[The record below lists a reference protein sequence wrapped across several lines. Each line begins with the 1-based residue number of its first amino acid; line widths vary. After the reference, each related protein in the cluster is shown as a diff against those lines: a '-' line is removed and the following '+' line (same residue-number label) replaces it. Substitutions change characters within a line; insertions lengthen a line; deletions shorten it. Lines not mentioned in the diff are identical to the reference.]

1 MHAPQS
7 HVRDNS
13 ESGTSRTLPNSIEPR
28 ARVSFAGLRVVHAA
42 NFQLNKDGAV
52 FFNCDQKIHHGLIQ
66 NGCYAYPFS
75 INDRARMLTW
85 TGRKKLGQGK
95 ANKALIKTCVNV
107 QPDLLLLGHAQH
119 VTRETLLE
127 IRRQLPNIRIAL
139 WYVDALWDPKN
150 TRHIVN
156 RRDVLDGVFATTGGE
171 MLEELAGDGCP
182 AAFMPNPVEASIERF
197 RAFEN
202 PNPEYDLVFWGS
214 DRHAPERAQFL
225 QSIVDALPNLRF
237 GVFGCLGN
245 PGVYGKDK
253 EDLMPKCRMGLN
265 LNRRN
270 DARLYSSDRIAQLAG
285 NGLLT
290 VTPGGAGLEELFS
303 IDELVYFS
311 DVANLVQQLDELLK
325 QPERVTEMARNAW
338 KKSHEEFSS
347 AAVTQFIIDLT
358 MRNVRWKSASWSEHV
373 YGLDQD
379 ADVSPLR
386 SQ

>member
-1 MHAPQS
+1 MSSQQ
-7 HVRDNS
+7 VY
-13 ESGTSRTLPNSIEPR
+13 LPKLP
-28 ARVSFAGLRVVHAA
+28 FKGLRVVHAA
-42 NFQLNKDGAV
+42 NFQFNRDGSV
-52 FFNCDQKIHHGLIQ
+52 FFNCDQKIQHGLIQ

-127 IRRQLPNIRIAL
+127 IRRQLPDIRIAL
-139 WYVDALWDPKN
+139 WYVDALWEPKY

-182 AAFMPNPVEASIERF
+182 AAFIPNPVEASIERY

-214 DRHAPERAQFL
+214 DRHAPERTRFL
-225 QSIVDALPNLRF
+225 QSIIDALPNLRF
-237 GVFGCLGN
+237 GVFGCLGH
-245 PGVYGKDK
+245 PGVFGKQK

-270 DARLYSSDRIAQLAG
+270 DARLYSSDRIAQLTG

-290 VTPGGAGLEELFS
+290 ITPGGCGLEELFS
-303 IDELVYFS
+303 ADELVYFS
-311 DVANLVQQLDELLK
+311 DIANLAEQLNELL
-325 QPERVTEMARNAW
+325 QHPDRVTEMSRRAW
-338 KKSHEEFSS
+338 TKSHEEFSS
-347 AAVTQFIIDLT
+347 AAVTRFIIDLT
-358 MRNVRWKSASWSEHV
+358 MRNDRWKQASWSEHV
-373 YGLDQD
+373 YG
-379 ADVSPLR
+379 AR
-386 SQ
+386 K